1 MGIAKDG
8 SKKDTFEAG
17 IDIVAKQTIFA
28 EGCRGSLTERVK
40 AKYQLDKDSVST
52 QHYGIGL
59 KEVWQV
65 KEGNPHFKEGTVQH
79 SVGWPMTSDVYA
91 GSFLYHMAPNLVHIG
106 MVVGLDYKNPYLNPY
121 EEFQRLK
128 THSEISK
135 ILEGGE
141 CISYGARCLNE
152 GGYHAV
158 PQLHFPG
165 GLLAGCSAGFLNVAK
180 IKGSHN
186 AMKTGMLAAEEIFKK
201 HIDG

>member
-1 MGIAKDG
+1 
-8 SKKDTFEAG
+8 
-17 IDIVAKQTIFA
+17 
-28 EGCRGSLTERVK
+28 
-40 AKYQLDKDSVST
+40 
-52 QHYGIGL
+52 
-59 KEVWQV
+59 
-65 KEGNPHFKEGTVQH
+65 
-79 SVGWPMTSDVYA
+79 MTSDVYA

-158 PQLHFPG
+158 P
-165 GLLAGCSAGFLNVAK
+165 
-180 IKGSHN
+180 
-186 AMKTGMLAAEEIFKK
+186 
-201 HIDG
+201 